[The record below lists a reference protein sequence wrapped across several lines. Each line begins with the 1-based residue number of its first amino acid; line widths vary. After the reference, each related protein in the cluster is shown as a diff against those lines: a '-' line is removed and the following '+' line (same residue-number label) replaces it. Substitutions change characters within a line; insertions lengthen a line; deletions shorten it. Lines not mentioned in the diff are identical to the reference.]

1 MQGINEFFHALGREA
16 ASLWDMITVWMVSVF
31 DPQSG
36 MMPKLVFG
44 GLLLAVVFYL
54 SRRGTKS

>member
-1 MQGINEFFHALGREA
+1 MQGISEFFHAMGREA
-16 ASLWDMITVWMVSVF
+16 ASLWDMITVWLISVF

-36 MMPKLVFG
+36 MMPKLIFG
-44 GLLLAVVFYL
+44 GALLAVVFYI